1 MNKDEF
7 VSTMAKVCYF
17 AQEHSRDWSMDCTE
31 TVGHIQSS
39 FEHVSHVIACF
50 LSQSTIGGAS
60 GVESNIVLDQL
71 VNEILNLD
79 EWCAYFEKLINDLEY
94 DNCNYSC

>member
-7 VSTMAKVCYF
+7 VSTMAKICYF
-17 AQEHSRDWSMDCTE
+17 AQGYSRDWDVDCIE
-31 TVGHIQSS
+31 TVEHLKTS

-50 LSQSTIGGAS
+50 LAHSTVGGSS
-60 GVESNIVLDQL
+60 GVESNVVLDQL

-79 EWCAYFEKLINDLEY
+79 EWCTYFNKLIDDLEY